1 MISRKK
7 WGVKIFAA
15 KMSVWLSHSLLS
27 GDFWAA
33 QPTAKVG
40 GDPTPWFK
48 GLGGALGIYQ
58 LGLKVSLVFFGRL
71 GSHSQPN
78 VYLDRN

>member
-1 MISRKK
+1 MTKNFYFRQKNIS
-7 WGVKIFAA
+7 
-15 KMSVWLSHSLLS
+15 LPLS

-40 GDPTPWFK
+40 GDPTPWFE

-58 LGLKVSLVFFGRL
+58 LGLKVSLFFFGRL
-71 GSHSQPN
+71 GRHSQPN